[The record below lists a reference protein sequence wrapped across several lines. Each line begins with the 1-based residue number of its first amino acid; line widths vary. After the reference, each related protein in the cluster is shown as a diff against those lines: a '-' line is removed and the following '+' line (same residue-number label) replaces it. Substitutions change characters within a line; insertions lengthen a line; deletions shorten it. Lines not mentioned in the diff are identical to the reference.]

1 MWLQAFRL
9 FLFSMVFSL
18 HHNRRSGGAIKK
30 IMGKPFKTGNMQE
43 RLLNFALKK
52 VNPTTRYILSKKA
65 KALCVACEKALCN
78 AMPSKTTW
86 SYFCPVVFLL
96 ISACVGNFFPFIFD
110 SSTILTSEE
119 EYWIFCRRLWLY
131 VRAHYFFIFLTV
143 LTSGV
148 GSNWHTHNYK
158 IVEQKS

>member
-1 MWLQAFRL
+1 
-9 FLFSMVFSL
+9 MVFSL

-52 VNPTTRYILSKKA
+52 SQPNNERDIFYQKKKQKPCALHVKKLS
-65 KALCVACEKALCN
+65 